1 MGKLFTIEEAFRQ
14 LNSETAYNKSSL
26 TEEKLSYKSLY
37 DFYDQVY
44 CSLTHGE
51 DRGEDIKILGDLGRV
66 AHKYPDE
73 NISTGFSPDGTPQ
86 IIVTD
91 SPSRISNAIA
101 VAEIYGLKYSVK
113 NYRGTTSVIMEVPD
127 KLPVNTELLNYRDT
141 EHRLK
146 DIQLSSLD
154 RLLIDLNSGAI
165 ALTDISRA
173 SKQLLRKYAQDL
185 HQKIE
190 NKEITMRDLSSLD
203 NQILRIFSDDENPD
217 KKPLTAGLHQA
228 LQKRAIT
235 ETVESSMP
243 ATPLPEAD
251 IHAFVEA
258 LPVATQTR
266 PPQPFKLG
274 YIRELKSD
282 IASKYRGGRGSAGQT
297 QVRIFKAT
305 EYSRLF
311 TKAAYENVASTKAY
325 RQQTGKTASHD
336 VTGFRYSDAE
346 TESGNILNAIGT
358 YPNGDLALQA
368 YIRRDNRIKVAYYLS
383 IDGGDLQ
390 RVNKED
396 ILIYLTPGAVS
407 KLEHPQAEDELPRSA
422 KNCNRFKLSG
432 IYMIGNL
439 GHSII

>member
-14 LNSETAYNKSSL
+14 LHSETDYDKSSL
-26 TEEKLSYKSLY
+26 SEEKLSYKSLY

-51 DRGEDIKILGDLGRV
+51 DRGADIKILGDLGRV

-73 NISTGFSPDGTPQ
+73 NIATGFSPDGTPQ

-91 SPSRISNAIA
+91 SPSRIGNAIA
-101 VAEIYGLKYSVK
+101 VAEIYGLKYDVK
-113 NYRGTTSVIMEVPD
+113 NRRGTTSVIIDVPD
-127 KLPVNTELLNYRDT
+127 NLPVNRELLNYRDT

-165 ALTDISRA
+165 KLTNISGA
-173 SKQLLRKYAQDL
+173 SKQLLRKYAQEL
-185 HQKIE
+185 RQKLDSE
-190 NKEITMRDLSSLD
+190 EITMRELSSLD
-203 NQILRIFSDDENPD
+203 NQILSMFTDTENPH
-217 KKPLTAGLHQA
+217 KKPLTAGLHRA
-228 LQKRAIT
+228 LQKHAIT

-243 ATPLPEAD
+243 ATPLSEAD

-258 LPVATQTR
+258 LPIATQTR

-282 IASKYRGGRGSAGQT
+282 IAAKYRGGRGSADQT

-305 EYSRLF
+305 EYSRLY
-311 TKAAYENVASTKAY
+311 TKAPYGNLASTKAF
-325 RQQTGKTASHD
+325 RQQTGKTAGQD
-336 VTGFRYSDAE
+336 VTGFHSSD
-346 TESGNILNAIGT
+346 TEAGNILNAIGT

-390 RVNKED
+390 RVNKDD
-396 ILIYLTPGAVS
+396 ILMYLTPGAVS
-407 KLEHPQAEDELPRSA
+407 KLQHPQAEDELPRSA
-422 KNCNRFKLSG
+422 NNINRFKLSG

>member
-14 LNSETAYNKSSL
+14 LNSETAYAKSSL
-26 TEEKLSYKSLY
+26 SEDKLSYKSLY

-51 DRGEDIKILGDLGRV
+51 DRGADIKILGDLGRIV
-66 AHKYPDE
+66 HKYPDE
-73 NISTGFSPDGTPQ
+73 NISTGFSPDGTPR

-91 SPSRISNAIA
+91 SPSRIGNAIA
-101 VAEIYGLKYSVK
+101 VAEIYGLQYSVK
-113 NYRGTTSVIMEVPD
+113 NYRGTTSVIIDVPD
-127 KLPVNTELLNYRDT
+127 NLPVNRDLLNYRDT

-154 RLLIDLNSGAI
+154 RLLIDLKNGAI

-173 SKQLLRKYAQDL
+173 SKQLLRKYAQEL
-185 HQKIE
+185 RQKIE

-203 NQILRIFSDDENPD
+203 NEILRMFSDDENAD
-217 KKPLTAGLHQA
+217 KKPLTAGLHRA
-228 LQKRAIT
+228 IQKHAIT

-243 ATPLPEAD
+243 TTPLSEVD
-251 IHAFVEA
+251 IHSFVDA
-258 LPVATQTR
+258 IPIATGTR

-274 YIRELKSD
+274 YIRELKSE
-282 IASKYRGGRGSAGQT
+282 IAAKYRGGRGSADQT
-297 QVRIFKAT
+297 QVRIFKAS
-305 EYSRLF
+305 EYSRLY
-311 TKAAYENVASTKAY
+311 TKAAYENTASAKAY
-325 RQQTGKTASHD
+325 RQQTGKAPSHD
-336 VTGFRYSDAE
+336 VTGFHYTD

-368 YIRRDNRIKVAYYLS
+368 YVRVDNRIKVAYYLS
-383 IDGGDLQ
+383 INGGDLQ

-396 ILIYLTPGAVS
+396 ILMYLTPGTVS
-407 KLEHPQAEDELPRSA
+407 KLQNTQSEDELPRTP
-422 KNCNRFKLSG
+422 KRFKLSG
-432 IYMIGNL
+432 IYMLGNL